1 MSIQSFFPFESIRP
15 KQAKVLEEI
24 DQALKSRYKFIFLEA
39 PTGFGKSAVAVTL
52 ARFLGS
58 SHICTSTKDL
68 QTQYNRDFPYLSE
81 VKGRNNFPCIIKEDM
96 GISENCEY
104 GPCLKDDNFDCI
116 YKTRMSDY
124 DVKAEGTIYENIEI
138 NKYALKKYHD
148 KAKEHSQLIRIEWK
162 PCLYYHQKWVS
173 IKSSHTIYNYKYF
186 LSDLFYS
193 SGVNKRKLLI
203 LDEAHTLESEL
214 SSFKNIIFSK
224 ESLARFFPRIKFPD
238 NKQTDIETWIA
249 FCTTLRDQFSRYI
262 ERAANILGDGG
273 SSGSRLVSSNS
284 GGSNSY
290 GGKSIN
296 NNSKSSR
303 YGSNNLKEQEEEE
316 GDIYV
321 SEKNLIDALNYE
333 KTLTSFLEDLKLHKD
348 NWLVTNITRNEI
360 DNTISRIK
368 LEPLVVSN
376 YFEDIFDKG
385 ETSLLMSATILS
397 KENLCKAVGLKDDDV
412 KFIRVE
418 SSDFP
423 IRNRPIYLMN
433 VAWLNAKTM
442 NEALPN
448 IVKVLDNLLTVHKND
463 KGIIHTTS
471 YSQVQFIK
479 NNLSKGNLSRLI
491 ETNPKFD
498 RSEMILKHTQSPKP
512 TVLISPSMFL
522 GVDLKDDLSRFQ
534 IIVKV
539 PYPDLTDKKISVLKQ
554 RNPKWYE
561 WNTILRLIQAYGRS
575 VRNSEDYAN
584 TYILDS
590 SVSYLLKNGRDMVPK
605 WFSEAIITR

>member
-1 MSIQSFFPFESIRP
+1 MSMRSFFPLDHIRP
-15 KQAKVLEEI
+15 NQDKVLDEL
-24 DQALKSRYKFIFLEA
+24 DQALKSDYKFIFLEA
-39 PTGFGKSAVAVTL
+39 PTGFGKSAVAVAL
-52 ARFLGS
+52 ARSLGS

-81 VKGRNNFPCIIKEDM
+81 VKGRNNFPCIVKEDM
-96 GISENCEY
+96 GIRESCEY
-104 GPCLKDDNFDCI
+104 GPCLKDDDFDCI

-124 DVKAEGTIYENIEI
+124 DVKSEGTIYENLEI
-138 NKYALKKYHD
+138 NKYALKKYYD
-148 KAKEHSQLIRIEWK
+148 KAKEHSQLVRIEWR
-162 PCLYYHQKWVS
+162 PCEYYHQKWIS

-203 LDEAHTLESEL
+203 LDEAHTLESEV

-224 ESLARFFPRIKFPD
+224 ESLIRFFPKIDLPD
-238 NKQTDIETWIA
+238 SKQTDVETWID
-249 FCTTLRDQFSRYI
+249 FCTRLKEQFTRYV
-262 ERAANILGDGG
+262 EKAANILG
-273 SSGSRLVSSNS
+273 S
-284 GGSNSY
+284 GGTST
-290 GGKSIN
+290 G
-296 NNSKSSR
+296 
-303 YGSNNLKEQEEEE
+303 QD
-316 GDIYV
+316 DIHV
-321 SEKNLIDALNYE
+321 SEKNLIDAINYE
-333 KTLTSFLEDLKLHKD
+333 KNLLTFLEDLRINKE
-348 NWLVTNITRNEI
+348 NWLVTNITKNEI
-360 DNTISRIK
+360 DNKLARIK
-368 LEPLVVSN
+368 LEPLVVSS
-376 YFEDIFDKG
+376 YFTDIFDKG
-385 ETSLLMSATILS
+385 SVSLLMSATILS
-397 KENLCKAVGLKDDDV
+397 KENLCKAVGLKNEDV

-418 SSDFP
+418 NSDFP
-423 IRNRPIYLMN
+423 IKNRPIYLMN
-433 VAWLNAKTM
+433 VAWLNARTM
-442 NEALPN
+442 SESLPN
-448 IVKVLDNLLTVHKND
+448 IVKVLDNLLSVHKND

-479 NNLSKGNLSRLI
+479 NNLSKANLSRLI

-498 RSEMILKHTQSPKP
+498 RNEMILKHTQSEKP

-575 VRNSEDYAN
+575 VRNADDYAN

-590 SVSYLLKNGRDMVPK
+590 SVSFLLKNGKEMIPK

>member
-1 MSIQSFFPFESIRP
+1 MSLRSFFPLDNIRP
-15 KQAKVLEEI
+15 RQEKILGEL
-24 DQALKSRYKFIFLEA
+24 DQALKSKYKFIFLEA

-96 GISENCEY
+96 GVVESCDY
-104 GPCLKDDNFDCI
+104 GPCLKDDDFDCL
-116 YKTRMSDY
+116 YKTKMSDY
-124 DVKAEGTIYENIEI
+124 EVTAEGTIYENIEI
-138 NKYALKKYHD
+138 NKFALKKYYD
-148 KAKEHSQLIRIEWK
+148 KAKEHSQLVRIDWK
-162 PCLYYHQKWVS
+162 PCLYYHQKWMS
-173 IKSSHTIYNYKYF
+173 LKSSHTIYNYKYF
-186 LSDLFYS
+186 LSDLYYS
-193 SGVNKRKLLI
+193 AGMNKRKLLI

-214 SSFKNIIFSK
+214 SSFKNVIFSK
-224 ESLARFFPRIKFPD
+224 EALARFFPKINLPD
-238 NKQTDIETWIA
+238 SKHTEVETWIE
-249 FCTTLRDQFSRYI
+249 FCRGLKDRFSRYVDK
-262 ERAANILGDGG
+262 AANILASGG
-273 SSGSRLVSSNS
+273 SSGDYSNE
-284 GGSNSY
+284 GTKNGS
-290 GGKSIN
+290 
-296 NNSKSSR
+296 
-303 YGSNNLKEQEEEE
+303 Q
-316 GDIYV
+316 DIHV
-321 SEKNLIDALNYE
+321 SEKNLIDAISFE
-333 KTLTSFLEDLKLHKD
+333 KNLASYLEDMKANKE
-348 NWLVTNITRNEI
+348 NWLVTHVAKNEI
-360 DNTISRIK
+360 DNSITRIK
-368 LEPLVVSN
+368 LEPLIVSS
-376 YFEDIFDKG
+376 YFNDIFDKG

-397 KENLCKAVGLKDDDV
+397 KENLCKAVGLKNDDV
-412 KFIRVE
+412 KFIKVD

-423 IRNRPIYLMN
+423 VKNRPIYLMN
-433 VAWLNAKTM
+433 VAWLNARTM
-442 NEALPN
+442 QESLPN
-448 IVKVLDNLLTVHKND
+448 IVKVLDNLLSIHKND

-479 NNLSKGNLSRLI
+479 NNLSKTNLARLI

-498 RSEMILKHTQSPKP
+498 RNEMIQKHVQSTKP

-522 GVDLKDDLSRFQ
+522 GVDLKDELSRFQ

-539 PYPDLTDKKISVLKQ
+539 PYPDLTDKKVSVMKQ

-590 SVSYLLKNGRDMVPK
+590 SVSFLLRNGKDMIPK